1 MVKLSFDC
9 IESIEYGIIIEH
21 SFINRFGVDQYFK
34 FKKLN
39 ENIVNFYKEKLTKK
53 KDVLNFCCQNSNL
66 KTIKLVVKKYGVV
79 VTNHSLFYACK
90 RGSKKIVKYILSK
103 INENVHLND
112 CICENFK
119 ITKLIVLKLKDK
131 IEIDDLCY
139 IYAKDKKI
147 FKLLVNTYKKLP
159 IDINFIYT
167 VIKENDKNTML
178 WVIQNLYRYELY
190 EFEDII
196 FKYAI
201 KYNYKDVLKN
211 YINKFKG
218 IYE

>member
-1 MVKLSFDC
+1 MVILSFDC
-9 IESIEYGIIIEH
+9 IESIEYVIIIEH
-21 SFINRFGVDQYFK
+21 SFINKFGVDKYFK

-53 KDVLNFCCQNSNL
+53 KDVLTFCCQNSSL
-66 KTIKLVVKKYGVV
+66 KTIKLVVEKYGVV

-103 INENVHLND
+103 ITENVHLND

-119 ITKLIVLKLKDK
+119 ITKLIILKLKDK

-147 FKLLVNTYKKLP
+147 FKP
-159 IDINFIYT
+159 IDDSK
-167 VIKENDKNTML
+167 VK
-178 WVIQNLYRYELY
+178 
-190 EFEDII
+190 
-196 FKYAI
+196 
-201 KYNYKDVLKN
+201 LK
-211 YINKFKG
+211 
-218 IYE
+218 